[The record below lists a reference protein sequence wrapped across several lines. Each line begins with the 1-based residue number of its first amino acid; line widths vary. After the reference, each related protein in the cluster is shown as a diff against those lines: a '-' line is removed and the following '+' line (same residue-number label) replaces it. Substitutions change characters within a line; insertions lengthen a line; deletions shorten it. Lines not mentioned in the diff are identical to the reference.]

1 MKAHTEWTVLDHD
14 PLQELSPSVW
24 RVEGALP
31 GMPLRRVMTLVRL
44 PDNDLIIHNGIAVN
58 DATREKIESWGQP
71 RWLLVPNGWHRLD
84 APAFRARYP
93 GVKLLCPSGS
103 RRRVAQVVAVDGTY
117 DEFPGSDAARLETL
131 DGLKRREGV
140 LIARD
145 SDGTTLVFNDV
156 IFNQPHLPGLFGG
169 IYKMLGQSG
178 APKITFISKR
188 FLIAD
193 KRRFADHL
201 RRLAEE
207 PDLRRIIVSHI
218 DVIEDGPADVLRK
231 LAAGL
236 SKS

>member
-1 MKAHTEWTVLDHD
+1 MKAHAEWTVLAHD
-14 PLQELSPSVW
+14 PIQELSPNVW
-24 RVEGALP
+24 RVEGSLP
-31 GMPLRRVMTLVRL
+31 NMPLRRVMTLVRL
-44 PDNDLIIHNGIAVN
+44 PDNDLIIHSAIAVN
-58 DATREKIESWGQP
+58 DATLEKIERWGKP

-84 APAFRARYP
+84 APAFRTRYP

-103 RRRVAQVVAVDGTY
+103 RKRVAQVVAVDGTY
-117 DEFPGSDAARLETL
+117 EDFPGSDAARLETL
-131 DGLKRREGV
+131 SGVKKREGV

-145 SDGTTLVFNDV
+145 EDGTTLVFNDV
-156 IFNQPHLPGLFGG
+156 IFNQPHLPGLFGRV
-169 IYKMLGQSG
+169 YKALGQSG

-193 KRRFADHL
+193 KRALADHL

-207 PDLRRIIVSHI
+207 PDLRRIIVAHL

-236 SKS
+236 SRS